1 MNYFRS
7 KLCRKMEAEGKYKGS
22 DDYNYISKYK
32 RCSYNGCF
40 FLSTRAELHHDES
53 RDTKTD
59 ISIPT

>member
-1 MNYFRS
+1 MIIIIYLNTRDVAT
-7 KLCRKMEAEGKYKGS
+7 M
-22 DDYNYISKYK
+22 DV
-32 RCSYNGCF
+32 F